1 MWGNDW
7 NHVTEDAKDV
17 VRKLLVVDP
26 KQRLTAEEV
35 AFVFNYDI
43 ISLLRNLTLFYD
55 IFSSFYAINGL
66 TKKKT

>member
-43 ISLLRNLTLFYD
+43 ILVC
-55 IFSSFYAINGL
+55 
-66 TKKKT
+66 